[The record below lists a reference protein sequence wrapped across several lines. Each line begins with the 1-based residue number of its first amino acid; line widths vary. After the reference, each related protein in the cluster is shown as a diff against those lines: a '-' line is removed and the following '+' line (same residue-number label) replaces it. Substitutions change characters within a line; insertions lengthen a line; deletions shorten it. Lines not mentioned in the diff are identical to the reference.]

1 MDWLRIVKLEPQLRH
16 LERAALDAHPTGPRD
31 WRDWE
36 PIRRQVGQLVGWWCK
51 SPCYELTTD
60 AAYHVAYD
68 HLLTCWETGRRPG
81 TPAPPMA
88 TGPWDDP
95 GVVFSPSPEVRR

>member
-1 MDWLRIVKLEPQLRH
+1 
-16 LERAALDAHPTGPRD
+16 
-31 WRDWE
+31 
-36 PIRRQVGQLVGWWCK
+36 LVGWWCK